1 MDNKE
6 KLKLASEL
14 LELLNEETEISEA
27 AVYKETETEV
37 NTVIEKASI
46 TETEYIARRRDMEE
60 LSDFFCR
67 DSRRYDNGFEVY

>member
-6 KLKLASEL
+6 KMKLASEL